1 MTRFSKT
8 RASYTLA
15 TLALALTAVR
25 PAAAQIAWDTPRFVG
40 PESPSGIGV
49 YWMRAETLP
58 GDHNAA
64 FGTFSLPGTGG
75 AVTVRGGIGTGVAEE
90 NAAFGGIDLRAP
102 IARHSATQPLDL
114 EWSGGAGVG
123 VGEYLLASVPFAV
136 SAGRSWASG
145 SVWFAPYVSLGAT
158 LDYRYGDSD
167 LVPDEEFEIQAT
179 AGIGV
184 DVAFD
189 PGRRF
194 VIRAAAAL
202 GERQAVSVGLVVG
215 G

>member
-1 MTRFSKT
+1 MRRTT
-8 RASYTLA
+8 
-15 TLALALTAVR
+15 ALAGLGLAMVLAS
-25 PAAAQIAWDTPRFVG
+25 PAAAQIAWDTPRLVG

-58 GDHNAA
+58 GDRNAV
-64 FGTFSLPGTGG
+64 FGSWSLPGTRG
-75 AVTVRGGIGTGVAEE
+75 AISVRAGIGTGVAEE
-90 NAAFGGIDLRAP
+90 NAAFGGVDLRAP

-123 VGEYLLASVPFAV
+123 VGEYLLASVPVAV

-145 SVWFAPYVSLGAT
+145 SVWFAPYVSVGAT
-158 LDYRYGDSD
+158 FDYRYGDSD
-167 LVPDEEFEIQAT
+167 FVPDEEFEIQAT
-179 AGIGV
+179 AGVGV

-189 PGRRF
+189 AARRLVF
-194 VIRAAAAL
+194 RAATAL
-202 GERQAVSVGLVVG
+202 GERQAIAVGVVIG